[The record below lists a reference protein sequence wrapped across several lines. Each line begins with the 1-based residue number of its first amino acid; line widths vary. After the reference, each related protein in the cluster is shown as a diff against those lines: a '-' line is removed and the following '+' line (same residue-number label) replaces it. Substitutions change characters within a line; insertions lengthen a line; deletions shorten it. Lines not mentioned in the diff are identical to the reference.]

1 MPAPIADCSL
11 SITCS
16 PGRGD
21 YLKNLLF
28 SVSKCNSQ
36 PKEIIV
42 FFNEFSE
49 DLIESLDYSV
59 KLGASVF
66 IYQKIQPLAR
76 LWNQGIL
83 NSCESNYKIIMSEDT
98 EVIDPNFFSIVEE
111 SHTKN
116 NFIVKYAEAAC
127 AFSVT
132 KKTIMEIGW
141 FDENYIWSWEDS
153 DYRLRLK
160 KFGIEALHVFPEP
173 VAHLRAL
180 GSNGYKTHK
189 EKWDHGMNFFYKKW
203 DIKKC
208 ISENNLPFNI
218 DENSD
223 DSKRSLLFSG
233 FFGDYFY
240 SNFAQSVDQRIE
252 TTNYYNPEI
261 IK

>member
-1 MPAPIADCSL
+1 MKNKSDCSL

-21 YLKNLLF
+21 YLNKLLL
-28 SVSKCNSQ
+28 SISKCNTE
-36 PKEIIV
+36 PKEILI

-49 DLIESLDYSV
+49 DLLESLNYSINF
-59 KLGASVF
+59 GANVF
-66 IYQKIQPLAR
+66 IYRQIQPLSR

-98 EVIDPNFFSIVEE
+98 EIINPDFFSIVENA
-111 SHTKN
+111 HKN
-116 NFIVKYAEAAC
+116 NDFIVKYAEAAC

-132 KKTIMEIGW
+132 KKTITEIGW

-160 KFGIEALHVFPEP
+160 KHGVEAYHVFPEP
-173 VAHLRAL
+173 VLHLRAL
-180 GSNGYKTHK
+180 GSDGYKIHK
-189 EKWDHGMNFFYKKW
+189 DKWDHGMNFFYKKW

-208 ISENNLPFNI
+208 ITENNLPFHL
-218 DENSD
+218 DESSNE
-223 DSKRSLLFSG
+223 SKRSLLFSG
-233 FFGDYFY
+233 FFCDYFY
-240 SNFAQSVDQRIE
+240 SNFAQSIDQKIE
-252 TTNYYNPEI
+252 TTNYYNPEM